1 MQRTT
6 DVVVIGGGVIGCAI
20 AYYLSKQGVDVT
32 LLEQGEIGSQASG
45 AAAGIFSLLKP
56 LARIDDY
63 NRLLL
68 ASRALFPSLMLEL
81 KAVSSI
87 DPEYEQTSTL
97 RTARSPN
104 SKMTTRLQRWA
115 ESCQQMG
122 LQVQL
127 LTEEETRQLEPLLS
141 HEICA
146 ATFIANEGQVRSS
159 QLVNAYAQAARNCGA
174 ILQTQSEVVGVEHTA
189 RVVKGVTLA
198 TGAYI
203 ACNTAIL
210 ASGAWAA
217 HCGDWFDVVL
227 PIVPQRGQSLSLQQ
241 PSPPLRHTILGY
253 GVYLAPKRDNTL
265 IVGATQEEVGF
276 DTHVTAGGLSSLLD
290 AAIKLVPAL
299 AECPVEQIWAGLRP
313 KTPDNCPI
321 LGKIPGWENV
331 ILAIGHNS
339 FGMLLS
345 AITGQ
350 TIAELVI
357 QGQTPEIIHPFTLE
371 RFVDSLKGSSSSADK
386 KINQTEKK

>member
-20 AYYLSKQGVDVT
+20 AYYVSKQGVDVT
-32 LLEQGEIGSQASG
+32 VLERGEIGGQASG

-56 LARIDDY
+56 LAKIDAY

-68 ASRALFPSLMLEL
+68 ASRALFPALMVELE
-81 KAVSSI
+81 AVSGI

-97 RTARSPN
+97 RTTYSPN
-104 SKMTTRLQRWA
+104 PKMTARLRHWA
-115 ESCQQMG
+115 ESCQHMG

-127 LTEEETRQLEPLLS
+127 LTEAETRQLEPLLAP
-141 HEICA
+141 EICA
-146 ATFIANEGQVRSS
+146 ATYIANEGQVCAS
-159 QLVNAYAQAARNCGA
+159 QLVQAYAQAATHCGA
-174 ILQTQSEVVGVEHTA
+174 SIQTNSEVVAVKHIA
-189 RVVKGVTLA
+189 RKVQGVTTA
-198 TGAYI
+198 TGESI
-203 ACNTAIL
+203 ACNALVI

-217 HCGDWFDVVL
+217 RCSDWLDVVL
-227 PIVPQRGQSLSLQQ
+227 PVIPQRGQSLSLQQ
-241 PSPPLRHTILGY
+241 PSQPLRHTILGY
-253 GVYLAPKRDNTL
+253 GIYLAPKQDGTI

-299 AECPVEQIWAGLRP
+299 AECPVERIWAGLRP
-313 KTPDNCPI
+313 KTPDNYPI
-321 LGKIPGWENV
+321 LGKLAGWENV
-331 ILAIGHNS
+331 IVATGHNS

-350 TIAELVI
+350 TIAELI
-357 QGQTPEIIHPFTLE
+357 MRAQTPEIIRPFALE
-371 RFVDSLKGSSSSADK
+371 RFTCTDECLPTTDE
-386 KINQTEKK
+386 KIHQAENE